1 MFSISTLT
9 DFGLGLLL
17 GSVGGLFGIGG
28 GLIAIPVLG
37 WLFSMSQP
45 VAQGTALVMIA
56 PNVLLG
62 FWRYRHHNPIA
73 WRPALLLGLSSIA
86 STCAA
91 ARLAAGL
98 DARHLRTGFA
108 CFLLC
113 LAMVLLWELRRSPQQ
128 SAMPDNRP
136 ERRAWPDRCRLAK
149 PLNACQSVW

>member
-28 GLIAIPVLG
+28 GL
-37 WLFSMSQP
+37 
-45 VAQGTALVMIA
+45 IA

-108 CFLLC
+108 CFLRC